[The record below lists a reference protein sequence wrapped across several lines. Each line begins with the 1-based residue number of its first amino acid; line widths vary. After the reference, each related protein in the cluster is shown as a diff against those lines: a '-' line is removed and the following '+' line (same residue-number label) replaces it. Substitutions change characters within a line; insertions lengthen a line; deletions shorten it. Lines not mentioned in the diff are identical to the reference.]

1 MNLSTQLL
9 KNKLSVSL
17 SFTDVFNTEKSWY
30 TTTSPTVKTDFKNYR
45 DRHGI
50 SIHLRYKFNQVNS
63 KYKGGMSSSEIRR
76 LIR

>member
-30 TTTSPTVKTDFKNYR
+30 TDISPTVKTDFKNYR

-50 SIHLRYKFNQVNS
+50 SIHL
-63 KYKGGMSSSEIRR
+63 
-76 LIR
+76 